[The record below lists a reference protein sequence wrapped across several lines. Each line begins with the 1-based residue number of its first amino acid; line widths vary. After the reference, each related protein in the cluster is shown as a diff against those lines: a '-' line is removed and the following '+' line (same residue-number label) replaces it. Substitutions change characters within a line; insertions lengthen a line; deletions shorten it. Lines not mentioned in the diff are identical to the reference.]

1 MKKKTFVYIITVL
14 ILAMMSLNVFA
25 KDIVQSGSDVTS
37 LLSPSIEKQADKKD
51 AKQSEITSG
60 RGQSESLTALKDD
73 QKVVNN
79 PTDKTKASTLTKATS
94 SSDLPKAGLSP
105 VITMTMVGIVGLAAF
120 LYRKVVKYNI

>member
-51 AKQSEITSG
+51 AKQSEITAG
-60 RGQSESLTALKDD
+60 RGQRESLTALKDD

-79 PTDKTKASTLTKATS
+79 PTDKTKSSTLTKATS

>member
-37 LLSPSIEKQADKKD
+37 LLSPSIEKQAEKKD
-51 AKQSEITSG
+51 AKQSEITAG
-60 RGQSESLTALKDD
+60 REQRESLTALKDD